1 MKKKKKAKP
10 LNHFYSTTHTRARYA
25 EAEFEQYG
33 TEYDVQR
40 LVEQAGEVL
49 EARKALE
56 WLRANAE
63 VTVLPP
69 VK

>member
-1 MKKKKKAKP
+1 MTEEEFKAEVMAAK
-10 LNHFYSTTHTRARYA
+10 
-25 EAEFEQYG
+25 AEFEQYG

-40 LVEQAGEVL
+40 LVEQAGEVI

-56 WLRANAE
+56 WLRAHAE